1 MTAPPATGTDTHVF
15 TAPLYVAWEITHRC
29 SARCLHCYS
38 ASGPDADCSGDLT
51 TDEALAAIDQLA
63 DAGVVVLAFSG
74 GEPMMRRDWP
84 VLVRKAVGRG
94 LSVNVGTNGSTVTER
109 RADQLHDLGVHNVT
123 VSLDSHRPAVHDH
136 FRQFR
141 GLYDRT
147 LTAIRRLVARDI
159 RVVVG
164 FTPTR
169 LNWRDGPEVVALAA
183 ALGARAVNLSEYVP
197 GGDR

>member
-1 MTAPPATGTDTHVF
+1 MTAPSTASIDAHAF

-29 SARCLHCYS
+29 NARCLHCYS
-38 ASGPDADCSGDLT
+38 ASGPDPDCTGALT
-51 TDEALAAIDQLA
+51 TDEALVVIDQLA
-63 DAGVVVLAFSG
+63 DAGVMVLAFSG
-74 GEPMMRRDWP
+74 GEPMMRRDWA

-109 RADQLHDLGVHNVT
+109 RADQLRDLGVHSVT
-123 VSLDSHRPAVHDH
+123 VSLDSHRPDVHDH
-136 FRQFR
+136 FRQFH

-147 LTAIRRLVARDI
+147 LNAIRRLVARDV

-183 ALGARAVNLSEYVP
+183 RLGARAANLSEYVP
-197 GGDR
+197 AGR